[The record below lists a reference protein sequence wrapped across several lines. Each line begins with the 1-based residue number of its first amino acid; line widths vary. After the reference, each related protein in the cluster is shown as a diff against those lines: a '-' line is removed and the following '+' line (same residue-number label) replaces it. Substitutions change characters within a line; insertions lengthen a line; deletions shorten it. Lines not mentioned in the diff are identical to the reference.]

1 MFRLGKSNRQTTRDR
16 FETSYQKRE
25 RAQNYAKSSIPKPRV
40 VARLNDSKTQ
50 SQNATKVSVKKP
62 HIKRTSNIQ
71 PKVQSSKKEAVPE
84 KKDEELDNLLDY
96 MLERHRSEQNKL
108 KSMS

>member
-1 MFRLGKSNRQTTRDR
+1 MH
-16 FETSYQKRE
+16 QKRE

-40 VARLNDSKTQ
+40 VGRLNDNKP
-50 SQNATKVSVKKP
+50 AKVSAK
-62 HIKRTSNIQ
+62 NIQ
-71 PKVQSSKKEAVPE
+71 VKRAPKVQAKKEQIPE